1 MPKIVPRRRLLEGS
15 QDALAPGRP
24 AGHFAAMAKPAPP
37 RSRFV
42 PRTRDGRIAAIA
54 FTVLFML
61 AMPPVTHTVLNRV
74 EPTFLGLPFFY
85 VALFVVYTALIGV
98 LIWAYRRGL

>member
-1 MPKIVPRRRLLEGS
+1 MPLAA
-15 QDALAPGRP
+15 DAGILP
-24 AGHFAAMAKPAPP
+24 AMAKLAH
-37 RSRFV
+37 SRCRFW
-42 PRTRDGRIAAIA
+42 PRTRDGRIAVVA
-54 FTVLFML
+54 FVALFML

>member
-1 MPKIVPRRRLLEGS
+1 
-15 QDALAPGRP
+15 
-24 AGHFAAMAKPAPP
+24 MAKPAP
-37 RSRFV
+37 SRCRFW
-42 PRTRDGRIAAIA
+42 PRTRDGCIAVVA
-54 FTVLFML
+54 FVALFML